1 MHEKYIQHV
10 VDSFELIKDS
20 MQKFN
25 CKVDMINN
33 EIVVFINKEDF
44 IKAIHFI
51 KDHPTTNFD
60 VLIDISAVD
69 YPERNQRFE
78 IVYHFLSIPQNLR
91 IKIKLMINETES
103 ATSISNIYSA
113 ANWYEREIW
122 DLFGISFKEHPDL
135 RRILTDY
142 DFEGFPLRKDFPMT
156 GFVQVRYDEEKK
168 KVIQEKVKLDQ
179 EYRQFDNLS
188 PWEGIMK
195 ELPGDDKNGE

>member
-1 MHEKYIQHV
+1 M
-10 VDSFELIKDS
+10 
-20 MQKFN
+20 
-25 CKVDMINN
+25 
-33 EIVVFINKEDF
+33 
-44 IKAIHFI
+44 
-51 KDHPTTNFD
+51 
-60 VLIDISAVD
+60 
-69 YPERNQRFE
+69 
-78 IVYHFLSIPQNLR
+78 VYQFLSIPQNLR
-91 IKIKLMINETES
+91 IKLKLMIKENETV
-103 ATSISNIYSA
+103 TSISKVYPA

-122 DLFGISFKEHPDL
+122 DLFGISFEEHPDL

-195 ELPGDDKNGE
+195 ELPGDEKSGK

>member
-1 MHEKYIQHV
+1 MQETNQQHIL
-10 VDSFELIKDS
+10 DSFELIKDS
-20 MQKFN
+20 MQQFK
-25 CKVDMINN
+25 CKVNMLNN
-33 EIVVFINKEDF
+33 ELAVLSEKEDF
-44 IKAIHFI
+44 IKIIHFF

-69 YPERNQRFE
+69 YPERNKRFE
-78 IVYHFLSIPQNLR
+78 MVYHFLSIPQNLR
-91 IKIKLMINETES
+91 IKLKLMIKENETV
-103 ATSISNIYSA
+103 TSISKVYPA

-122 DLFGISFKEHPDL
+122 DLFGISFEEHPDL

-195 ELPGDDKNGE
+195 ELPGDEKSGK